1 MDPLDFLG
9 AVLRRPRLDPHA
21 PAAQFTSAS
30 SSATHQGG
38 SGAAGAGAA
47 AAFPTS
53 APFVATGGGPG
64 KSREEEQGRW

>member
-9 AVLRRPRLDPHA
+9 AVLRHPRLDPHA

-38 SGAAGAGAA
+38 SGAAGTGA

-53 APFVATGGGPG
+53 TPFVATGGGPG